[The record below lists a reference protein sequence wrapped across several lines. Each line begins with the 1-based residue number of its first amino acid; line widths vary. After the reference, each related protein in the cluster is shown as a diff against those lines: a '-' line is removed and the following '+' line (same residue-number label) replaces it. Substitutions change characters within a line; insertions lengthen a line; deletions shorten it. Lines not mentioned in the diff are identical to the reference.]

1 MPYQA
6 KQKNTPKHIV
16 FMKYTVVAGDT
27 LYGISRKNNIST
39 QEILALNGW
48 SSAPPLQIGQEIIVA
63 KSNSNTP
70 PPSNSST
77 TNTSTYTVAKGD
89 SLYAIG
95 RKYGVTPSE
104 ILALNG
110 LSPSDGLYIGQ
121 VLKIPSKDSSN
132 TSSST
137 ITPTP
142 TTSTPSSQPDQK
154 THTVSAGESL
164 YAISRKYSTTP
175 QAILEEN
182 GLGNNAPIYIGQ
194 TLKIPSA
201 APKTT
206 PITSTTTVKSTPT
219 TQDKIVYTVQQG
231 DTLYQISRK
240 VGLSPQQILALN
252 GLDGSTPIYIGQELK
267 VKGVPKVAPEVTTPS
282 PNESSKTHTVQRGES
297 LYAIGRK
304 YGCSPAEI
312 LAANNMAIDA
322 TIYIGQPLKIPA
334 KSTAKPV
341 NPITPPPPVHPTP
354 TPPAP
359 TNNLRVYTV
368 QSGDYISKIAK
379 KFNITPQALVA
390 ANKLPQGRIYVG
402 QQLMIPS
409 STTQAPSQG
418 SNNIKNQQGR
428 SIYQLNKVDGKGVF
442 TSGLR
447 GPIGSNYRMSP
458 DDVQKIQQRLVQ
470 LGSLSSIHN
479 ENAHAIAQRSEGV
492 VPGNGIPKTLA
503 AIKNLQ
509 NKYRLNWWVESPT
522 RAQMM
527 GTNVFKYGEIQPNDI
542 TFKFLREFTKFR
554 LQFPHPI
561 TGKTEVAEF
570 TNFVRSGYNQYYDG
584 VGYVGK
590 SLPSNVPLK
599 VYTDVG
605 LSTTLAQAM
614 QVVSSHEGN
623 FDAINSY
630 DKAFFSYGFIQF
642 AGGGRGLA
650 PVIAR
655 MKVSQPALFKSIFQ
669 AAGIDVTY
677 TTRNNDIHQGEL
689 IIQFPNRGT
698 LKGIEAEKALR
709 GDHQLYGPFI
719 RAAFHPDLIKAQIE
733 QSVKAYAKPALGIK
747 LNIQTSGFRSS
758 TVPLTDFINS
768 AMGLG
773 FAIDMTV
780 NKWIV
785 KTGQMFSDAI
795 NSIARKRGYASYE
808 QLALIDEREVIQEIV
823 NKEGPADKRVADRG
837 NSMMKSGLSF
847 AKSPSKGSGMIA

>member
-1 MPYQA
+1 M
-6 KQKNTPKHIV
+6 
-16 FMKYTVVAGDT
+16 
-27 LYGISRKNNIST
+27 
-39 QEILALNGW
+39 
-48 SSAPPLQIGQEIIVA
+48 
-63 KSNSNTP
+63 
-70 PPSNSST
+70 
-77 TNTSTYTVAKGD
+77 
-89 SLYAIG
+89 
-95 RKYGVTPSE
+95 
-104 ILALNG
+104 
-110 LSPSDGLYIGQ
+110 
-121 VLKIPSKDSSN
+121 
-132 TSSST
+132 
-137 ITPTP
+137 
-142 TTSTPSSQPDQK
+142 
-154 THTVSAGESL
+154 
-164 YAISRKYSTTP
+164 
-175 QAILEEN
+175 
-182 GLGNNAPIYIGQ
+182 
-194 TLKIPSA
+194 
-201 APKTT
+201 
-206 PITSTTTVKSTPT
+206 
-219 TQDKIVYTVQQG
+219 
-231 DTLYQISRK
+231 
-240 VGLSPQQILALN
+240 
-252 GLDGSTPIYIGQELK
+252 
-267 VKGVPKVAPEVTTPS
+267 
-282 PNESSKTHTVQRGES
+282 QRGES

-322 TIYIGQPLKIPA
+322 TIYVGQTLKVPE
-334 KSTAKPV
+334 KSSAKPIT
-341 NPITPPPPVHPTP
+341 PTPPPPAPRPVTP
-354 TPPAP
+354 SPPSN
-359 TNNLRVYTV
+359 TGVRVYTV

-379 KFNITPQALVA
+379 KYNITPQALVA

-402 QQLMIPS
+402 QQLVIPTS
-409 STTQAPSQG
+409 APQSQPTH
-418 SNNIKNQQGR
+418 SNSNLSNQQGR
-428 SIYQLNKVDGKGVF
+428 GIYQISKVDGKSLLG
-442 TSGLR
+442 SGLK
-447 GPIGSNYRMSP
+447 GTIGSNYTMNP
-458 DDVQKIQQRLVQ
+458 DDVHKVQQRLVQ

-479 ENAHAIAQRSEGV
+479 ENAHAIAQTYNGGI
-492 VPGNGIPKTLA
+492 PGSRIPKTLA

-509 NKYRLNWWVESPT
+509 NKYRLNWWVETSA
-522 RAQMM
+522 RAQML
-527 GTNVFKYGEIQPNDI
+527 GTNLFKYGEIHPNCI
-542 TFKFLREFTKFR
+542 TFKFLREYTKFTLR
-554 LQFPHPI
+554 FPHPI
-561 TGKTEVAEF
+561 SGNTEVAEF

-590 SLPSNVPLK
+590 SLPSSVPLK

-669 AAGIDVTY
+669 SVGIDVTY

-689 IIQFPNRGT
+689 IIQFPGKGT
-698 LKGIEAEKALR
+698 YKGIEAEKMLR

-758 TVPLTDFINS
+758 DVPLTDFINS

-795 NSIARKRGYASYE
+795 NTIARKRGYASYE

>member
-1 MPYQA
+1 
-6 KQKNTPKHIV
+6 
-16 FMKYTVVAGDT
+16 MKYTVVAGDT

-48 SSAPPLQIGQEIIVA
+48 TSAPPLQIGQEIIVA
-63 KSNSNTP
+63 KPSSSA
-70 PPSNSST
+70 PPSDTSST
-77 TNTSTYTVAKGD
+77 VNTSTYTVAKGD

-95 RKYGVTPSE
+95 RKYGVSPTE
-104 ILALNG
+104 ILTLNG

-121 VLKIPSKDSSN
+121 VLKIPSGNKTSQSTTTVAPTQPRPSN
-132 TSSST
+132 SGE
-137 ITPTP
+137 
-142 TTSTPSSQPDQK
+142 K
-154 THTVSAGESL
+154 THTVSQGESL
-164 YAISRKYSTTP
+164 YAIARKYNTTP

-194 TLKIPSA
+194 ELTIPSA
-201 APKTT
+201 SKPTPAPAPSNNTT
-206 PITSTTTVKSTPT
+206 VTSTPSS
-219 TQDKIVYTVQQG
+219 QEKIVYTVQQG

-267 VKGVPKVAPEVTTPS
+267 VKGVPKAAPETSAPTTPS
-282 PNESSKTHTVQRGES
+282 STGKTHTVQRGES

-304 YGCSPAEI
+304 YGCSPAEV

-322 TIYIGQPLKIPA
+322 TIYIGQTLKIPS
-334 KSTAKPV
+334 KSNVKPV
-341 NPITPPPPVHPTP
+341 DPITPPPSVRPTP
-354 TPPAP
+354 TPPPAP
-359 TNNLRVYTV
+359 TTPNYRVYTV
-368 QSGDYISKIAK
+368 QAGDYISKIAK
-379 KFNITPQALVA
+379 KFHVTPQALVA

-409 STTQAPSQG
+409 ASTQQSTPSQG
-418 SNNIKNQQGR
+418 SSTLQNQQGH
-428 SIYQLNKVDGKGVF
+428 SIYRLSKEDGKGIF

-447 GPIGSNYRMSP
+447 GAIGSSYRMSP
-458 DDVQKIQQRLVQ
+458 DDVNRVQQRLVQ

-479 ENAHAIAQRSEGV
+479 ENAHAIAQRSGGV

-509 NKYRLNWWVESPT
+509 NKYRLNWWVETPA
-522 RAQMM
+522 RAQML
-527 GTNVFKYGEIQPNDI
+527 GTNSFKYGEIQPNDI
-542 TFKFLREFTKFR
+542 TYKFLREFTKFK

-561 TGKTEVAEF
+561 TGNNEVAEF
-570 TNFVRSGYNQYYDG
+570 TNFVRSGYNQFYDG

-590 SLPSNVPLK
+590 SLPSNIPLK

-655 MKVSQPALFKSIFQ
+655 MKVSQPALFKAIFQ
-669 AAGIDVTY
+669 SAGIDVTY

-689 IIQFPNRGT
+689 IIQFPNGT
-698 LKGIEAEKALR
+698 LKGVEAEKVLR

-795 NSIARKRGYASYE
+795 NTIARKRGYSSYE

-847 AKSPSKGSGMIA
+847 AKSPSKGNGMIA

>member
-1 MPYQA
+1 
-6 KQKNTPKHIV
+6 
-16 FMKYTVVAGDT
+16 MKYTVVAGDT

-48 SSAPPLQIGQEIIVA
+48 SSPPPLQIGQEIIVG
-63 KSNSNTP
+63 KVTNNTP
-70 PPSNSST
+70 APSSSNSS
-77 TNTSTYTVAKGD
+77 NTYTVAKGD

-95 RKYGVTPSE
+95 RKYGVSPSE
-104 ILALNG
+104 ILTLNG

-121 VLKIPSKDSSN
+121 VLNIPSSGSSN
-132 TSSST
+132 QS
-137 ITPTP
+137 
-142 TTSTPSSQPDQK
+142 TSTSTTTVTPSPKPVSNSGQK
-154 THTVSAGESL
+154 THTVTQGESL
-164 YAISRKYSTTP
+164 YAISRKYNTTP

-182 GLGNNAPIYIGQ
+182 GLGKNAPIYIGQ
-194 TLKIPSA
+194 ELTIPSA
-201 APKTT
+201 SKP
-206 PITSTTTVKSTPT
+206 TSTPSNNTTVTSTPT
-219 TQDKIVYTVQQG
+219 PQEKIVYTVQQG

-252 GLDGSTPIYIGQELK
+252 GMDASTPIYIGQELK
-267 VKGVPKVAPEVTTPS
+267 VKGVPKVSPEVSTPT
-282 PNESSKTHTVQRGES
+282 PNETVKTHTVQRGES

-322 TIYIGQPLKIPA
+322 TIYIGQTLKMPS
-334 KSTAKPV
+334 KSNAKPV
-341 NPITPPPPVHPTP
+341 DPITPPPVVRPTP

-359 TNNLRVYTV
+359 TTNYRVYTV

-409 STTQAPSQG
+409 TSQQSNTSQG
-418 SNNIKNQQGR
+418 TTNSIRGQQGR
-428 SIYQLNKVDGKGVF
+428 SIYQLSKVDGK
-442 TSGLR
+442 SILARGLT
-447 GPIGSNYRMSP
+447 GAIGSSYKMAA
-458 DDVQKIQQRLVQ
+458 DDVHTVQQRLVQ

-479 ENAHAIAQRSEGV
+479 ENAQSLAQRYGGS
-492 VPGNGIPKTLA
+492 VPGNAIPKTLA

-509 NKYRLNWWVESPT
+509 NKYRLNWWVESPA
-522 RAQMM
+522 RVQMM

-542 TFKFLREFTKFR
+542 TFKFLREFTKFK

-561 TGKTEVAEF
+561 TGNTEVAEF

-655 MKVSQPALFKSIFQ
+655 MKVSQPALFKAIFQ
-669 AAGIDVTY
+669 SAGIDVTY

-689 IIQFPNRGT
+689 IIQFPNGQT

-795 NSIARKRGYASYE
+795 NTIARKRGYASYE

-823 NKEGPADKRVADRG
+823 NKEGPGDKRVADRG